1 MTTFTMRL
9 HTILGVD
16 SPDDADASLIGLDR
30 YPIWD
35 EGYRGELNQ
44 KIVMRFWNRE
54 IGHETV
60 GMFVHAVRRK
70 MGEIMPYYSQ
80 LAETVTW
87 EFDPFETI
95 NVEHT
100 ADSSSDT
107 TGNTVGESS
116 ATGKTTGETQ
126 ATSDTTGESTSE
138 ESSTSKQDSGSESV
152 SRTVSSDHPQTRLN
166 NYEDYATTSQDGESK
181 SVNESSATSQG
192 ESTQSD
198 SQNTTQDQ
206 STTQD
211 TTQDQTDQQETTQH
225 QQQSNVQ
232 TSRGTQ
238 GNKSE
243 MLEQY
248 RATLIGVDTMILDEL
263 ETLFMGVWDTDH
275 SYTTMGSY
283 PLYLF

>member
-1 MTTFTMRL
+1 MTTFTIRL

-30 YPIWD
+30 YPIWE
-35 EGYRGELNQ
+35 EGYRSELNH

-80 LAETVTW
+80 LAETATW

-100 ADSSSDT
+100 SD
-107 TGNTVGESS
+107 S
-116 ATGKTTGETQ
+116 ATDGSANTSGTTDATGTVEGET
-126 ATSDTTGESTSE
+126 SSN

-152 SRTVSSDHPQTRLN
+152 SRTVSSEHPQTRLN
-166 NYEDYATTSQDGESK
+166 NNEDYATASQDGESK
-181 SVNESSATSQG
+181 SANESQATSQG
-192 ESTQSD
+192 EGSQSD
-198 SQNTTQDQ
+198 SQASQ
-206 STTQD
+206 
-211 TTQDQTDQQETTQH
+211 QH
-225 QQQSNVQ
+225 QTSAQDSSQQQHQTAKQ
-232 TSRGTQ
+232 TSQGTQ
-238 GNKSE
+238 GNKSD

-263 ETLFMGVWDTDH
+263 EVLFMGVWDTDH

>member
-1 MTTFTMRL
+1 MATFTMRL

-35 EGYRGELNQ
+35 EGYRSELNH
-44 KIVMRFWNRE
+44 KIIMRFWNRE

-60 GMFVHAVRRK
+60 PMFVHAVRRK

-80 LAETVTW
+80 LAETATW

-100 ADSSSDT
+100 SDSET
-107 TGNTVGESS
+107 EGTGNTTGVTD
-116 ATGKTTGETQ
+116 ATGTVE
-126 ATSDTTGESTSE
+126 GESTSN
-138 ESSTSKQDSGSESV
+138 ESSSSQQDSGSESV
-152 SRTVSSDHPQTRLN
+152 SRTVSSEHPQTRLN
-166 NYEDYATTSQDGESK
+166 NYEDYATASQDGESK
-181 SVNESSATSQG
+181 SANESQATSQG
-192 ESTQSD
+192 EGSQSD
-198 SQNTTQDQ
+198 SQNSQ
-206 STTQD
+206 
-211 TTQDQTDQQETTQH
+211 QH
-225 QQQSNVQ
+225 QTSAQDSSQQQHQTGKQ
-232 TSRGTQ
+232 TSQGTQ

-243 MLEQY
+243 LLEQY

-263 ETLFMGVWDTDH
+263 EVLFMGVWDTDH

-283 PLYLF
+283 PFYLF

>member
-1 MTTFTMRL
+1 MATFTMRL

-35 EGYRGELNQ
+35 EGYRSELNH

-80 LAETVTW
+80 LAETATW
-87 EFDPFETI
+87 KFDPFETI

-100 ADSSSDT
+100 TESETDGTA
-107 TGNTVGESS
+107 NTSGTAE
-116 ATGKTTGETQ
+116 GET
-126 ATSDTTGESTSE
+126 SSN
-138 ESSTSKQDSGSESV
+138 ESSTSKQASGSESL
-152 SRTVSSDHPQTRLN
+152 SRTVSSEHPQTRLN
-166 NYEDYATTSQDGESK
+166 NYEDYATASQDGESK
-181 SVNESSATSQG
+181 STNESKATSQG
-192 ESTQSD
+192 EGSQSD
-198 SQNTTQDQ
+198 TQTSEQDSSQQ
-206 STTQD
+206 
-211 TTQDQTDQQETTQH
+211 QH
-225 QQQSNVQ
+225 QTGKQ
-232 TSRGTQ
+232 TSQGTQ
-238 GNKSE
+238 GNKSA

>member
-35 EGYRGELNQ
+35 EGYRSELNH

-80 LAETVTW
+80 LAETATW

-100 ADSSSDT
+100 SDGVTDATGDSSSET
-107 TGNTVGESS
+107 TGTETSS
-116 ATGKTTGETQ
+116 
-126 ATSDTTGESTSE
+126 
-138 ESSTSKQDSGSESV
+138 SKQDSGSESV
-152 SRTVSSDHPQTRLN
+152 SRTVSSEHPQTRLN
-166 NYEDYATTSQDGESK
+166 NHEDYATASQDGESK
-181 SVNESSATSQG
+181 SANESQATSDG
-192 ESTQSD
+192 EQTQTG
-198 SQNTTQDQ
+198 SQNTN
-206 STTQD
+206 
-211 TTQDQTDQQETTQH
+211 QQQH
-225 QQQSNVQ
+225 QTGKQ
-232 TSRGTQ
+232 TSQGTQ
-238 GNKSE
+238 GNKSA

-263 ETLFMGVWDTDH
+263 EILFMGVWDTDH

>member
-1 MTTFTMRL
+1 MATFTIRL

-35 EGYRGELNQ
+35 EGYRSELNH

-80 LAETVTW
+80 LAETATW
-87 EFDPFETI
+87 KFDPFETI

-100 ADSSSDT
+100 TESETDGTA
-107 TGNTVGESS
+107 NTSGT
-116 ATGKTTGETQ
+116 AAGET
-126 ATSDTTGESTSE
+126 SSN
-138 ESSTSKQDSGSESV
+138 ESSTSKQDSGSESL
-152 SRTVSSDHPQTRLN
+152 SRTVSSEHPQTRLN
-166 NYEDYATTSQDGESK
+166 NHEDYATASQDGESK
-181 SVNESSATSQG
+181 STNESQATSQG
-192 ESTQSD
+192 EGSQSD
-198 SQNTTQDQ
+198 TQTSAQDSSQQ
-206 STTQD
+206 
-211 TTQDQTDQQETTQH
+211 QH
-225 QQQSNVQ
+225 QTGKQ
-232 TSRGTQ
+232 TSQGTQ
-238 GNKSE
+238 GNKSA

-263 ETLFMGVWDTDH
+263 EILFMGVWDTDH

>member
-35 EGYRGELNQ
+35 EGYRSELNH

-70 MGEIMPYYSQ
+70 MGEVMPYYSQ
-80 LAETVTW
+80 LAETATW

-95 NVEHT
+95 SVEHT
-100 ADSSSDT
+100 SDGVTDATGDSSSET
-107 TGNTVGESS
+107 AGTETSS
-116 ATGKTTGETQ
+116 
-126 ATSDTTGESTSE
+126 
-138 ESSTSKQDSGSESV
+138 SKQDSGSESV
-152 SRTVSSDHPQTRLN
+152 SRTVSSEHPQTRLN
-166 NYEDYATTSQDGESK
+166 NHEDYATASQDGESK
-181 SVNESSATSQG
+181 SANESQATSDG
-192 ESTQSD
+192 EQTQTG
-198 SQNTTQDQ
+198 SQNTN
-206 STTQD
+206 
-211 TTQDQTDQQETTQH
+211 QQQH
-225 QQQSNVQ
+225 QTGKQ
-232 TSRGTQ
+232 TSQGTQ
-238 GNKSE
+238 GNKSA

-248 RATLIGVDTMILDEL
+248 RATILGVDTMILDEL